1 MLKHLLT
8 AALMTMTTKSMA
20 VPSHPFPAMRSPVL
34 AGDWPKTPLPNPPD
48 TAPSQLRLGWDDEN
62 LTVVVESAGP
72 ANRLTLR
79 FLTKDVTLAPSDEG
93 LKVTGVEARGSRL
106 DGPAGSAWE
115 ASLPWKLLGIAPR
128 PGRVLP
134 LRIEWKHAGGVVDLT
149 GLPHGNIYTWGC
161 FFLRTD
167 EPLEDCAPAFGKP
180 LAFRFDPGAAT
191 GKPRVLLEAT
201 TSFLP
206 AGIEFLKHGMATGSS
221 AAGATRVDAPAVIDL
236 PAAEG
241 AEAVGFRLS
250 VAGYAEPGQTPEYRA
265 LPPGKPWLH
274 FKGNAKWK
282 EPKDF
287 DAFWD
292 RAKADLAKVPMNE
305 KLTRVPKK
313 DTPTGMLH
321 RLEFDS
327 LDGVRIV
334 CWYYTPK
341 AASAANRCPAVQVM
355 PGYGAEEPPI
365 DRTAEG
371 IITLSV
377 NPRGHGPSNE
387 FWELPADHLH
397 WNIEDANRYYYRGA
411 YMDCYRAL
419 QWLKSRPEVDAAR
432 VAVEGSSQGGAFA
445 LATAALDGSIAGCA
459 ANVPFLT
466 DLPTGALLTTVG
478 GMATFRD
485 EFASDS
491 PQAKAV
497 KRSLGYIDGRFMAT
511 RIKCPTLIAVG
522 EMDRVCPPPCGV
534 AAYNNLP
541 KASRGELVLMQGI
554 DHEIPSQ
561 WYEAT
566 GRWYRRVF
574 GKPHAADAGNR

>member
-1 MLKHLLT
+1 MLRRLLPV
-8 AALMTMTTKSMA
+8 ALMMTMTTKTMA
-20 VPSHPFPAMRSPVL
+20 VPSHPFPAMRCPVL
-34 AGDWPKTPLPNPPD
+34 TGDWPKTPLPNKAGE
-48 TAPSQLRLGWDDEN
+48 APSRLRLGWDDEN
-62 LTVVVESAGP
+62 LIVVVESAGP

-79 FLTKDVTLAPSDEG
+79 FLTKDVTLAPSGEG
-93 LKVTGVEARGSRL
+93 LKVSGVEAQGSVTN
-106 DGPAGSAWE
+106 GPTGSTWE
-115 ASLPWKLLGIAPR
+115 ATVPWRLLGITPS

-134 LRIEWKHAGGVVDLT
+134 LRIEWKHEGGVEDLT
-149 GLPHGNIYTWGC
+149 GVPHGNIFTWGC

-167 EPLEDCAPAFGKP
+167 EPLEDCAPAFGAP
-180 LAFRFDPGAAT
+180 LKFRLDPGAAT
-191 GKPRVLLEAT
+191 GKPRVVLEAT
-201 TSFLP
+201 ASFLP
-206 AGIEFLKHGMATGSS
+206 VEIAFTKHDFRNEAS
-221 AAGATRVDAPAVIDL
+221 APAGASQVNAPGAIALPAVD
-236 PAAEG
+236 G
-241 AEAVGFRLS
+241 AKAIGLRVK
-250 VAGYAEPGQTPEYRA
+250 VAGYAEPGQTPEYRV
-265 LPPGKPWLH
+265 LPPGKPWLTS
-274 FKGNAKWK
+274 KGDARWK

-292 RAKADLAKVPMNE
+292 RAKAELAKVPMNE
-305 KLTRVPKK
+305 RLTRVPGK
-313 DTPTGMLH
+313 DTATGLLY

-327 LDGVRIV
+327 LDGVRIA
-334 CWYYTPK
+334 CWYYVPK
-341 AASAANRCPAVQVM
+341 SAGSDKRCPAVQVM

-365 DRTAEG
+365 DRTAQG

-377 NPRGHGPSNE
+377 NPRGHGPSGE
-387 FWELPADHLH
+387 FWKLPDDHLH
-397 WNIEDANRYYYRGA
+397 WNIENPEKYYYRGA

-419 QWLKSRPEVDAAR
+419 QWLKARPEVDAKR

-445 LATAALDGSIAGCA
+445 LATAALDGTVAGCA

-497 KRSLGYIDGRFMAT
+497 KQSLGYIDGRFMAT

-541 KASRGELVLMQGI
+541 KSSRGELVLMQGI

-561 WYEAT
+561 WHEAMS
-566 GRWYRRVF
+566 RWYPRIF
-574 GKPHAADAGNR
+574 GKR